1 MTPLQW
7 KQVQVVKENAERV
20 WYAGDD
26 DQCIHRWNGVDVGSL

>member
-26 DQCIHRWNGVDVGSL
+26 DSVSTVGTA